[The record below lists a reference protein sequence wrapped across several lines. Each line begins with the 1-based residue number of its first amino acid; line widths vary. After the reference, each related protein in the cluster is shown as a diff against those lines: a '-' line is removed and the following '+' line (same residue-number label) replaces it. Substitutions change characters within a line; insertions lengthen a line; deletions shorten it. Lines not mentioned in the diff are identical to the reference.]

1 MKNFTIGLNIALV
14 LAVAVLFYLQFSSGT
29 KNGKASVATGGKDVP
44 QGDFKI
50 AYFEID
56 SIEAQFE
63 YYKEV
68 SNSIQAKA
76 QENGKQLNQLKE
88 AFASKY
94 QDLQRSAQTMTQAE
108 VNNKQ
113 QELMQMEKT
122 YQSKEQMM
130 NNEMQDESMKKML
143 DVRQKISD
151 YLKEYNTSKGYAFIV
166 GNNSESLA
174 FYYKDSAYDIT
185 KDVVKGLNER
195 YKKKN

>member
-14 LAVAVLFYLQFSSGT
+14 IAVAVLFYLQFSSGGNSKAGVAAGT
-29 KNGKASVATGGKDVP
+29 KEVP
-44 QGDFKI
+44 QGNFKI

-56 SIEAQFE
+56 SIEAHFT

-88 AFASKY
+88 AFAAKY

-122 YQSKEQMM
+122 YNSKEQML

-151 YLKEYNTSKGYAFIV
+151 YLKEYNVNKGYAFIV

-185 KDVVKGLNER
+185 ADVIKGLNDK
-195 YKKKN
+195 YKKKQ